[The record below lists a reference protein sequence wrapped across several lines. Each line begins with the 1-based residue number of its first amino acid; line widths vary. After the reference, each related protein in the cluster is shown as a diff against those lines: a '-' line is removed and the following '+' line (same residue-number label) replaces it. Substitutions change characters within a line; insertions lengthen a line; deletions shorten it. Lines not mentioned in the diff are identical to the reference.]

1 MNLQHKADKVYK
13 LLLKEYPD
21 AKTALNFKKPFQLL
35 IATILSAQCTDVR
48 VNKVTPALFKKY
60 PSIAA
65 FAGAKQPELEQEIRS
80 TGFFRNKAKN
90 VIACCKEIV
99 ENFQAEVPSTME
111 ELKGLPGI
119 GRKTANVVLGN
130 AFAIPGIAVDTHVLR
145 LTNRIGLSKN
155 KNPVKIEFDI
165 MKIIDKNK
173 WTMMSHFLISHGRNI
188 CKARKPLCDKCI
200 IEKLCSYKGKTG

>member
-1 MNLQHKADKVYK
+1 MKLKDKTEIIYG

-21 AKTALNFKKPFQLL
+21 AKIALNFKKPFQLL
-35 IATILSAQCTDVR
+35 IATILSAQCTDAR
-48 VNKVTPALFKKY
+48 VNKVTPVLFKKY
-60 PSIAA
+60 PDIAA
-65 FAGAKQPELEQEIRS
+65 FAGAKQPELEQDIRS
-80 TGFFRNKAKN
+80 TGFFRNKSKN
-90 VIACCKEIV
+90 IIACCKEIV
-99 ENFQAEVPSTME
+99 DNFHAEVPSTME

-165 MKIIDKNK
+165 MKIIDKDK
-173 WTMMSHFLISHGRNI
+173 WTMMSHLLIFHGRNI

-200 IEKLCSYKGKTG
+200 IEKLCNYKGKTG